1 MPSRTGR
8 PPTGVPAG
16 DSVHGVPG
24 TRVGGQWQGAGHQ
37 VPGDGQ
43 LQGAGGSAGECVRV
57 FTTFVIV
64 SQVCANQPSTLD
76 VWSSAAGQG
85 EAQSMRE
92 RERAI
97 RQNRDLPGC
106 RGGGG
111 ALALTSTAC

>member
-1 MPSRTGR
+1 M
-8 PPTGVPAG
+8 
-16 DSVHGVPG
+16 
-24 TRVGGQWQGAGHQ
+24 
-37 VPGDGQ
+37 
-43 LQGAGGSAGECVRV
+43 

-97 RQNRDLPGC
+97 RQNPRLAGVSG
-106 RGGGG
+106 RGGGTRLDIHSVLRLCWG
-111 ALALTSTAC
+111 LK

>member
-1 MPSRTGR
+1 M
-8 PPTGVPAG
+8 
-16 DSVHGVPG
+16 
-24 TRVGGQWQGAGHQ
+24 
-37 VPGDGQ
+37 
-43 LQGAGGSAGECVRV
+43 

-97 RQNRDLPGC
+97 RQNRDLPVC
-106 RGGGG
+106 RGGAGG
-111 ALALTSTAC
+111 PLALTSTAC